1 MISFNSFNKISTYI
15 NIFHVCPL
23 KLSALMCLYIFQHF
37 SFTVFWHS
45 FNMVFCLSTL
55 FHYYFNINFNIIS
68 TSFAKQYFNIIS
80 TCISTVF
87 QHISLIWIS
96 TFHISTYLI
105 RQVHWC
111 SNLRDLPQ
119 RGRSNHSLVCFMTKT
134 ICDPFLNSRPPA
146 PLEVLQ
152 PVSLPW
158 TSSRLPGA
166 QMGSKTPHRRP
177 TVTQAS
183 TASTWQSPPASLM
196 PSCSLFWTPLLCHNA
211 ATCWWSRAVGDLWR
225 GWWIAR
231 ELQEAS
237 DQPTAEPWTIK
248 KL

>member
-1 MISFNSFNKISTYI
+1 VVGCAGSQPARNR
-15 NIFHVCPL
+15 
-23 KLSALMCLYIFQHF
+23 
-37 SFTVFWHS
+37 
-45 FNMVFCLSTL
+45 FCLTWVV
-55 FHYYFNINFNIIS
+55 
-68 TSFAKQYFNIIS
+68 K
-80 TCISTVF
+80 
-87 QHISLIWIS
+87 
-96 TFHISTYLI
+96 
-105 RQVHWC
+105 
-111 SNLRDLPQ
+111 
-119 RGRSNHSLVCFMTKT
+119 NHSLVCFMTKT

-211 ATCWWSRAVGDLWR
+211 ATCW
-225 GWWIAR
+225 
-231 ELQEAS
+231 
-237 DQPTAEPWTIK
+237 
-248 KL
+248 

>member
-1 MISFNSFNKISTYI
+1 MQVQKCFKISKEYHIISTYIAVYQFILFISTCINKINSFNKISTYI

-111 SNLRDLPQ
+111 YDWPAQ
-119 RGRSNHSLVCFMTKT
+119 RAKHK
-134 ICDPFLNSRPPA
+134 
-146 PLEVLQ
+146 
-152 PVSLPW
+152 
-158 TSSRLPGA
+158 
-166 QMGSKTPHRRP
+166 MGKRINYR
-177 TVTQAS
+177 
-183 TASTWQSPPASLM
+183 
-196 PSCSLFWTPLLCHNA
+196 
-211 ATCWWSRAVGDLWR
+211 
-225 GWWIAR
+225 
-231 ELQEAS
+231 
-237 DQPTAEPWTIK
+237 
-248 KL
+248 